1 MKRLTLL
8 LLIIS
13 GVTCGQNNTL
23 SLDSC
28 LQMAKRN
35 YPLIKQ
41 NDLIAANERNNRN
54 NDNKLWLPKLSFIS
68 KATYQSE
75 VLEFPGFNLPHEN
88 YLTAVDLE
96 QNIFDGGQI
105 HRQKELDKLNS
116 ENELQK
122 NQVELY
128 KIVDRITQL
137 YSNILLTREN
147 VKALTIYKTDVVNKK
162 VIIAASYTNGLA
174 LESSVNELEAEQLK
188 TEQSLIE
195 SQETVTA
202 LYKALQLFINKAVDD
217 STVFLSDPVQGSKG
231 DAITRPEIKA
241 FETQSAVLDA
251 RHKLTNSSSLPRLTI
266 GGEYA
271 YGYPGP
277 NFANPNMHF
286 FGQANVALKW
296 NISSLYSLNNEKQNL
311 AINKQMIDVQ
321 REVFEFNLKNTMLNQ
336 AAQINS
342 LNAIIEKDKA
352 IVQKR
357 HNIRLTASKQ
367 FENGS
372 ITSTDYLIQLNA
384 EMQAMLNQ
392 KVHEV
397 KLMNAITNYNSS
409 KGIYN
414 F

>member
-1 MKRLTLL
+1 MKRLILL
-8 LLIIS
+8 LLTFS
-13 GVTCGQNNTL
+13 TLGFGQNNTL

-41 NDLIAANERNNRN
+41 NGLIAENEKNSLNAT
-54 NDNKLWLPKLSFIS
+54 NKQWLPKLSFIS

-75 VLEFPGFNLPHEN
+75 AISFQGQSFPKDS
-88 YLTAVDLE
+88 YLAAVDLD

-105 HRQKELDKLNS
+105 HRQKEVDKLNS

-122 NQVELY
+122 NAIEMY
-128 KIVDRITQL
+128 KLVDRITQL

-147 VKALTIYKTDVVNKK
+147 LKALTIYKTDVVNKK
-162 VIIAASYTNGLA
+162 VIIAASYTNGMA
-174 LESSVNELEAEQLK
+174 LESNVNELEAEQLK

-202 LYKALQLFINKAVDD
+202 LYKSLQLFINKPVDD
-217 STVFLSDPVQGSKG
+217 STTFSSDPVLSAKG
-231 DAITRPEIKA
+231 DDITRPEIKA
-241 FETQSAVLDA
+241 FETQKALLDA
-251 RHKLTNSSSLPRLTI
+251 RHKLTNSGALPRLAV
-266 GGEYA
+266 GGQYA
-271 YGYPGP
+271 YGRPGP
-277 NFANPNMHF
+277 NFLNQDFRF
-286 FGQANVALKW
+286 FWQANVSLKW
-296 NISSLYSLNNEKQNL
+296 NIGSLYSLNNEKRSIK
-311 AINKQMIDVQ
+311 INTDMVDVQ
-321 REVFEFNLKNTMLNQ
+321 REVFEFNLKNTMLSQ
-336 AAQINS
+336 AAQISS
-342 LNAIIEKDKA
+342 LNAIIAKDKQ
-352 IVQKR
+352 IVEKR

-384 EMQAMLNQ
+384 EMTALLNQ

-397 KLMNAITNYNSS
+397 KLMNAITSYNSS
-409 KGIYN
+409 KGINN

>member
-8 LLIIS
+8 FLTFSAIAF
-13 GVTCGQNNTL
+13 GQSNAL

-41 NDLIAANERNNRN
+41 NGLIAESEKNNKN
-54 NDNKLWLPKLSFIS
+54 YDNKLWLPKLSFIS
-68 KATYQSE
+68 KATYQTE
-75 VLEFPGFNLPHEN
+75 VLEFPGFDLPHEN
-88 YLTAVDLE
+88 YITAVDLE

-122 NQVELY
+122 NKVELY
-128 KIVDRITQL
+128 KLVDRITQL
-137 YSNILLTREN
+137 YSTILLTREN
-147 VKALTIYKTDVVNKK
+147 LKTLTIYKTDVINKK
-162 VIIAASYTNGLA
+162 VIIAASYTNGMA

-188 TEQSLIE
+188 TEQSIIE

-202 LYKALQLFINKAVDD
+202 LYKAMQLFINRPVDD
-217 STVFLSDPVQGSKG
+217 STNFLSDPILGSKG
-231 DAITRPEIKA
+231 DEITRPEIKA
-241 FETQSAVLDA
+241 FATQKAVLDA
-251 RHKLTNSSSLPRLTI
+251 RHKLMNSGSLPRLTI

-277 NFANPNMHF
+277 NFAKTEMHF

-296 NISSLYSLNNEKQNL
+296 NIGSLYSLNNEKQNL
-311 AINKQMIDVQ
+311 AINKQMVDVQ
-321 REVFEFNLKNTMLNQ
+321 QEVFEFNLKTTMLNQ

-342 LNAIIEKDKA
+342 LNAIIEKDKT

-409 KGIYN
+409 KGINN

>member
-8 LLIIS
+8 LLTLS
-13 GVTCGQNNTL
+13 TLGFGQNNSL

-41 NDLIAANERNNRN
+41 NGLIAENEKNNRN
-54 NDNKLWLPKLSFIS
+54 YDTKLWLPKLSFIS

-75 VLEFPGFNLPHEN
+75 VLDFPGFNLPHEN

-96 QNIFDGGQI
+96 QNVFDGGQA

-128 KIVDRITQL
+128 KLVDRITQL

-147 VKALTIYKTDVVNKK
+147 LKALTIYKTDVVNKK
-162 VIIAASYTNGLA
+162 VIIAASYTNGMA

-188 TEQSLIE
+188 TEQSIIE
-195 SQETVTA
+195 SQETVGA
-202 LYKALQLFINKAVDD
+202 LYKALQLFINKPVDD
-217 STVFLSDPVQGSKG
+217 STTFLSDPVLGAKG
-231 DAITRPEIKA
+231 DEITRPEIKA
-241 FETQSAVLDA
+241 FETQRAVLDA
-251 RHKLTNSSSLPRLTI
+251 RHKLTNSGSLPRLTI

-277 NFANPNMHF
+277 NFANPEMHF
-286 FGQANVALKW
+286 FGQANIALKW
-296 NISSLYSLNNEKQNL
+296 NIGSLYNLKNEKQNL
-311 AINKQMIDVQ
+311 AINKKMVDVQ
-321 REVFEFNLKNTMLNQ
+321 QEVFEFNLKTTLLNQ
-336 AAQINS
+336 VAQINS

-357 HNIRLTASKQ
+357 HNIRQTASKQ

-397 KLMNAITNYNSS
+397 KLMNAITSYNSS
-409 KGIYN
+409 KGINN